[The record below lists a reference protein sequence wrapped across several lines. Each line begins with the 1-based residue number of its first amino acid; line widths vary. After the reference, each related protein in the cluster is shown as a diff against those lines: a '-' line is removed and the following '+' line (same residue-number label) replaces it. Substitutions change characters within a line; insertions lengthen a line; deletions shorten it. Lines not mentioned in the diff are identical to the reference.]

1 MEIWP
6 LAAGLKCVLPCLQL
20 VHEDIDI
27 ADVSL
32 KCLSLLVQ
40 LFGGEHPDAMTK
52 ENMVSAFSTT
62 LQS

>member
-1 MEIWP
+1 M
-6 LAAGLKCVLPCLQL
+6 KCVPPCLQL
-20 VHEDIDI
+20 IHEDVDI

-52 ENMVSAFSTT
+52 ENMVSAFSMTF
-62 LQS
+62 LSWEGKYG